1 MKKDVKSVHS
11 IISII
16 TWHAFTQSLEL
27 IGLSLSHRLPWALR
41 GHGENRTHIGLWA
54 SYQMRKIACYAC
66 AGNARNVFIATDF
79 KGKPLVRDP
88 GMHHGTCVTHVPWC
102 MLGSLTG
109 GGGENVPSIPSE
121 CTTRIFTYLARGPW
135 FCLYLHKMHDNCH
148 WTVSRYTINEKVCQT
163 LPYVTYDIK
172 KVCCLQNCIWKLL

>member
-1 MKKDVKSVHS
+1 MHS

-27 IGLSLSHRLPWALR
+27 IGLTLSHRLPWALR
-41 GHGENRTHIGLWA
+41 GHGENRTHIGPWA
-54 SYQMRKIACYAC
+54 SYQIRKIACCAC

-121 CTTRIFTYLARGPW
+121 CATRILRIWQEAHGFAYIFIKCT
-135 FCLYLHKMHDNCH
+135 
-148 WTVSRYTINEKVCQT
+148 TIVTELSVDIQSTNKVCHT

-172 KVCCLQNCIWKLL
+172 KVCCLQNYIWKFL